1 MDEKVRG
8 SRENINYVYYSDISM
23 TDETYTPTSFPE
35 HWHMSAEFIMAVRD
49 GCLFRVN
56 EEEYTLKSGEILI
69 VWPAQLHQTIAAPP
83 EGHIILQFSSELL
96 SSSDDFNFR
105 YRGLTKL
112 HLFGNDNPTARDYLG
127 GKITECL
134 NLYLTQAP
142 FSETKM
148 RIRIYEILLFLCET
162 QMTDTGTSGVTA
174 SRSHETFIRIQNA
187 CNFIKKNCRE
197 NISQK
202 DAADVSGFSP
212 FYFSRVFREY
222 TQESFS
228 EYLTRQRIQNALAL
242 LYQENIP
249 ITDVAYLSGFQSIS
263 NFSKVFKNVMN
274 CSPMQYRKKHRDPG
288 PETEAAGNAAA
299 PAE

>member
-1 MDEKVRG
+1 MDEMVRG
-8 SRENINYVYYSDISM
+8 SRENINYAHYSDISM
-23 TDETYTPTSFPE
+23 TDETGTPMSFPE
-35 HWHMSAEFIMAVRD
+35 HWHMSAEFIMAVKD
-49 GCLFRVN
+49 GCVFRVN
-56 EEEYTLKSGEILI
+56 EEEYALKSGEILL
-69 VWPAQLHQTIAAPP
+69 VWPAQLHQTISAPK
-83 EGHIILQFSSELL
+83 EGHFILQFSSELL

-112 HLFGNDNPTARDYLG
+112 HLFGNENPEARDFMA
-127 GKITECL
+127 GKMSECL
-134 NLYLTQAP
+134 DMYIKQAP

-148 RIRIYEILLFLCET
+148 RIRIYEILLYLCET
-162 QMTDTGTSGVTA
+162 QIKDTGNAGASA

-187 CNFIKKNCRE
+187 CNYIKKNCRE

-202 DAADVSGFSP
+202 DAADVSGFSS

-288 PETEAAGNAAA
+288 PEEEPSGKVPPAG
-299 PAE
+299 E